1 MATAASSRKR
11 SNDDGGNGFSRN
23 RTKIKGEGC
32 NFISVLPARK
42 YLSSQKWRRY
52 SGAVTWKGRASNQP
66 AYPRDS
72 DLAGPLILLIGQHVW
87 SDWTG
92 LFQARACYYFNVP
105 WYSKVSP
112 FYCTLSSWTDFPR
125 RTLLVSSC
133 LCLDHSW
140 LHRRVYITIKMLKYL
155 KREAKYEQWRE
166 QGANL

>member
-155 KREAKYEQWRE
+155 KREAK
-166 QGANL
+166 